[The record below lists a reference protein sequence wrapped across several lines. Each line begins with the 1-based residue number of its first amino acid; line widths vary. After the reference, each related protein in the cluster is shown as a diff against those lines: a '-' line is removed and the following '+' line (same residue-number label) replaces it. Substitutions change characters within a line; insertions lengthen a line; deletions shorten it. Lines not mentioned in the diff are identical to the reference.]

1 MKPLG
6 LPLPMF
12 LVFAIV
18 ILGGSLGLIHYLIVH
33 VLLRR
38 PFGDE
43 VPGTLPRFAI
53 RGERPTTEPSEGGS
67 R

>member
-12 LVFAIV
+12 LVFVIV
-18 ILGGSLGLIHYLIVH
+18 ILAGSLGLIHYLIVH

-43 VPGTLPRFAI
+43 LPGARPGIAI
-53 RGERPTTEPSEGGS
+53 RGDRPAGEPSEGGS

>member
-1 MKPLG
+1 
-6 LPLPMF
+6 MF

-18 ILGGSLGLIHYLIVH
+18 ILAGSLGAIHYLVIH

-43 VPGTLPRFAI
+43 PAGGLAGTGAG
-53 RGERPTTEPSEGGS
+53 GERRTAEPSEGGA

>member
-6 LPLPMF
+6 LPLSMF

-18 ILGGSLGLIHYLIVH
+18 ILAGSLGAIHYLIVH

-43 VPGTLPRFAI
+43 LPAGLAGT
-53 RGERPTTEPSEGGS
+53 EGRDDGRMADS
-67 R
+67 PAGGAR